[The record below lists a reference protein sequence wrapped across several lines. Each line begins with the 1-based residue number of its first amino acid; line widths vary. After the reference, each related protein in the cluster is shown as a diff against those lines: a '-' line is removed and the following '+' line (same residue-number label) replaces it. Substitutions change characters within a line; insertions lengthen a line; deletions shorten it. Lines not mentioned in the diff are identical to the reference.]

1 MEMDD
6 IGAVGAYGMPLR
18 FNVAEGMMAITITGA
33 PYSFE
38 NYKARTRS
46 VYVNKNL
53 IGMYRG
59 VGMPLACIATELL
72 TDLAAD
78 KLGIDTVE
86 FKRRTYRPKA
96 SLPCVTPGG
105 QRLET
110 VSFHECLEKLVA
122 LIDYDGAAQG
132 AGRASQAGYLSRHR
146 HRDVLRADRL
156 WAALLRPFRCAD
168 LDPGRLHAA
177 ARAVGLGPL
186 HHQPDRPGT
195 GHADQHRADRR
206 RQRGRIDRP
215 GQRYRRRQRDLALWR
230 RRMGLARH
238 GDRRRSGAAGRRAC
252 SSRTSWRLP
261 ARSPRPRP
269 TRSISSTGRS

>member
-1 MEMDD
+1 
-6 IGAVGAYGMPLR
+6 MPLR

-59 VGMPLACIATELL
+59 VGMPLACVATELL

-86 FKRRTYRPKA
+86 FKRRNYWPKS

-110 VSFHECLEKLVA
+110 VSFHECLEKLVPLMDYEA
-122 LIDYDGAAQG
+122 LRKEQAELRKQG
-132 AGRASQAGYLSRHR
+132 NIPRHR
-146 HRDVLRADRL
+146 HRDLLRADRL
-156 WAALLRPFRCAD
+156 RAALLRPVRRAD
-168 LDPGRLHAA
+168 LDAGRLHAA
-177 ARAVGLGPL
+177 ARAVG
-186 HHQPDRPGT
+186 RRC
-195 GHADQHRADRR
+195 AASRA
-206 RQRGRIDRP
+206 
-215 GQRYRRRQRDLALWR
+215 
-230 RRMGLARH
+230 
-238 GDRRRSGAAGRRAC
+238 
-252 SSRTSWRLP
+252 
-261 ARSPRPRP
+261 
-269 TRSISSTGRS
+269 

>member
-6 IGAVGAYGMPLR
+6 ISAVGAYGMPLR

-86 FKRRTYRPKA
+86 FKRRTYRPKS

-105 QRLET
+105 QRLRNRL
-110 VSFHECLEKLVA
+110 VS
-122 LIDYDGAAQG
+122 
-132 AGRASQAGYLSRHR
+132 
-146 HRDVLRADRL
+146 
-156 WAALLRPFRCAD
+156 
-168 LDPGRLHAA
+168 
-177 ARAVGLGPL
+177 
-186 HHQPDRPGT
+186 
-195 GHADQHRADRR
+195 
-206 RQRGRIDRP
+206 
-215 GQRYRRRQRDLALWR
+215 
-230 RRMGLARH
+230 
-238 GDRRRSGAAGRRAC
+238 
-252 SSRTSWRLP
+252 
-261 ARSPRPRP
+261 
-269 TRSISSTGRS
+269 

>member
-6 IGAVGAYGMPLR
+6 IAAVGAYGMPLR

-33 PYSFE
+33 PYRFE

-86 FKRRTYRPKA
+86 FKRRTYWPKA

-105 QRLET
+105 QQLES
-110 VSFHECLEKLVA
+110 VSFHECLEKLVRLMGYDA
-122 LIDYDGAAQG
+122 LRKEQAEIA
-132 AGRASQAGYLSRHR
+132 QAGGSIAASASRR
-146 HRDVLRADRL
+146 SASRPPTVRPTTAPRARRSRRRT
-156 WAALLRPFRCAD
+156 AARCGSSRRGRCA
-168 LDPGRLHAA
+168 AS
-177 ARAVGLGPL
+177 RA
-186 HHQPDRPGT
+186 
-195 GHADQHRADRR
+195 
-206 RQRGRIDRP
+206 
-215 GQRYRRRQRDLALWR
+215 
-230 RRMGLARH
+230 
-238 GDRRRSGAAGRRAC
+238 
-252 SSRTSWRLP
+252 
-261 ARSPRPRP
+261 
-269 TRSISSTGRS
+269 